1 MRDILSEKLVETEAT
16 RLFAEP
22 ASSESENRYF
32 VRGFM
37 RGASGESENR

>member
-1 MRDILSEKLVETEAT
+1 MRDVLLEKSVEMEAT
-16 RLFAEP
+16 RLFVEP
-22 ASSESENRYF
+22 ASSETENRYF